1 MALELYF
8 HPFASFCQKVLVA
21 LYENET
27 AFEPHL
33 VDLGD
38 ARSLAAFKRLWPIG
52 KMPVLRDG
60 ADGPIVPETSI
71 IIEYLALHYPGRTAL
86 LPADPDRAWQT
97 RLWDRF
103 FDLYVADPMSKIV
116 TDNLR
121 PEGQHDT
128 FGVEEA
134 RKQLT
139 TAYRVAD
146 GWLAGRDWAVGDTF
160 TLADCAAAPALFYA
174 NLVQPFGEF
183 PHVAAYFARL
193 ERRPSYATVRAE
205 AEPYMKL
212 FPASAGER

>member
-1 MALELYF
+1 MALELFF

-38 ARSLAAFKRLWPIG
+38 ARSLAAFKKLWPIG

-103 FDLYVADPMSKIV
+103 FDLYVAERMQTIGGAR
-116 TDNLR
+116 LR
-121 PEGQHDT
+121 PAGNKDP
-128 FGVEEA
+128 FGVQTA
-134 RKQLT
+134 RAQLVS
-139 TAYRVAD
+139 AYGILDERMKA
-146 GWLAGRDWAVGDTF
+146 WTWALGDAF
-160 TLADCAAAPALFYA
+160 TMADCAAAPALFYA
-174 NLVQPFGEF
+174 NMVEPIGDAH
-183 PHVAAYFARL
+183 PSTAGSL
-193 ERRPSYATVRAE
+193 ERL
-205 AEPYMKL
+205 M
-212 FPASAGER
+212 